1 MLKVRIRK
9 HSTQHENDWRYLG
22 TAVRLELSTWSAE
35 EEGVVP
41 VVVLQLGVVDGG
53 PGAELRVAAGSE

>member
-9 HSTQHENDWRYLG
+9 HSKHENDWRYLG
-22 TAVRLELSTWSAE
+22 TAVRLVLSTGSAE
-35 EEGVVP
+35 EEGVIL

-53 PGAELRVAAGSE
+53 AWGGAEGGCGP

>member
-9 HSTQHENDWRYLG
+9 HSTHETDWRYLG
-22 TAVRLELSTWSAE
+22 TAVRLELSTLSAE
-35 EEGVVP
+35 EEGVIL

-53 PGAELRVAAGSE
+53 PGAELRVAAGPE

>member
-9 HSTQHENDWRYLG
+9 HSKHENDWRYLG
-22 TAVRLELSTWSAE
+22 TAVRLKLSTWSAE
-35 EEGVVP
+35 EEGVIL

-53 PGAELRVAAGSE
+53 PGAEPRVAAGPE

>member
-9 HSTQHENDWRYLG
+9 YSTHENDWRYLG
-22 TAVRLELSTWSAE
+22 TAVRLELSTGSAE
-35 EEGVVP
+35 EEGVVL

-53 PGAELRVAAGSE
+53 PGAELRVAAGPE